1 MRFKS
6 ICIYVLLFTFFAF
19 TFNLGAGGGSA
30 PNMIFSSW
38 QAGRGVQGGP
48 SNARNPLRVWYTFIT
63 NTETTCSLDVSV
75 GYASVQPAN
84 AYQLTSY
91 ALEVEAAIL
100 LPGLSET
107 DQIVR
112 VSCNR
117 NVQTQ

>member
-1 MRFKS
+1 MRIKS
-6 ICIYVLLFTFFAF
+6 FCIYVCLFTLFAF
-19 TFNLGAGGGSA
+19 SFNLGAGGSA

-38 QAGRGVQGGP
+38 QAGQGVRGGP
-48 SNARNPLRVWYTFIT
+48 SNAKVQPKVWYTFIT

-84 AYQLTSY
+84 AYQLHGY
-91 ALEVEAAIL
+91 AFEVEAAIL

>member
-1 MRFKS
+1 MRIKS
-6 ICIYVLLFTFFAF
+6 FCIYVCLFTLFAF
-19 TFNLGAGGGSA
+19 SFNLGAGGSA

-38 QAGRGVQGGP
+38 QAGQGVRGGP
-48 SNARNPLRVWYTFIT
+48 SNAKVQPKVWYTFIT

-75 GYASVQPAN
+75 GYASDQPAN
-84 AYQLTSY
+84 AYQLHGY
-91 ALEVEAAIL
+91 AFEVEAAIL

-112 VSCNR
+112 VLCNR

>member
-63 NTETTCSLDVSV
+63 NTETTCCVHVSV
-75 GYASVQPAN
+75 EYCDSQSPYAYPITA
-84 AYQLTSY
+84 TSFEITPNF
-91 ALEVEAAIL
+91 L
-100 LPGLSET
+100 GCS
-107 DQIVR
+107 
-112 VSCNR
+112 
-117 NVQTQ
+117 